1 MCQLIW
7 NYQKIKCPTF
17 YLRNL
22 LLKTGLCLM
31 NNVLKL
37 SAKSVL
43 IPLGLTPTASATEA
57 TITKKFFRFGMATLI
72 ISKEEIN

>member
-1 MCQLIW
+1 
-7 NYQKIKCPTF
+7 
-17 YLRNL
+17 
-22 LLKTGLCLM
+22 M

-57 TITKKFFRFGMATLI
+57 TITKKFFRFGIATLI
-72 ISKEEIN
+72 ISNEEIN